1 MPGKEIWF
9 QEPVNRFNDAPLN
22 NDFSPNDFSAR
33 YHKYKCVQYFNY
45 QNKLT
50 MSVPMRPWFSAIR
63 KIPDYIHLPAFFNIT
78 KQNSD
83 KIDEKKRKRLEA

>member
-1 MPGKEIWF
+1 
-9 QEPVNRFNDAPLN
+9 
-22 NDFSPNDFSAR
+22 
-33 YHKYKCVQYFNY
+33 
-45 QNKLT
+45 
-50 MSVPMRPWFSAIR
+50 MRPWFSAIR